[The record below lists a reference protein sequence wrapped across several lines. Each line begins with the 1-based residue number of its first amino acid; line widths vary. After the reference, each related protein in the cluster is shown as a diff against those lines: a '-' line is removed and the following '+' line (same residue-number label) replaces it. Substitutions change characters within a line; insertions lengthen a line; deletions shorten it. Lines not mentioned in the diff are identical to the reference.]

1 MKKIIFAMCVLSCVN
16 VFAGSAEVYSN
27 EDESG
32 IVINGDAA
40 KALYDQMAVL
50 EERSENLTTKYG
62 KNISCNK
69 FENAGPTRYNCLIG
83 LVEVEVE
90 GTDVTQF
97 SGEVTPSTELAKDYK
112 QMAQDL
118 VARMYGKPGDFYVVK
133 TFANPN
139 TFEVILSNGADAG
152 GSASYLVEI
161 TETENGAS
169 IKVSNQ
175 TIED

>member
-32 IVINGDAA
+32 IVISGDAA
-40 KALYDQMAVL
+40 KTLYDQMAVS

-62 KNISCNK
+62 KNFSCNK
-69 FENAGPTRYNCLIG
+69 FENSGPTRYNCLFG

-90 GTDVTQF
+90 GADVTQF
-97 SGEVTPSTELAKDYK
+97 SGEVTSSTEIAKD
-112 QMAQDL
+112 
-118 VARMYGKPGDFYVVK
+118 
-133 TFANPN
+133 NN
-139 TFEVILSNGADAG
+139 
-152 GSASYLVEI
+152 
-161 TETENGAS
+161 
-169 IKVSNQ
+169 KVSNQ